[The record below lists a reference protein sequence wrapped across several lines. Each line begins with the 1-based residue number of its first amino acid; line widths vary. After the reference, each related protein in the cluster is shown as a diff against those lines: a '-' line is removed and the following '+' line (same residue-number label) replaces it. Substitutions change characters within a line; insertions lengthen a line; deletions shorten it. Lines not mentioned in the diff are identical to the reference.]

1 MEIKQEEELKKVLTD
16 SGLQLSDSEVIKQ
29 SYLPYFEQLAKIKEE
44 SQKINFE
51 NPTELDEKIAREL
64 RLRTVKVRTGS
75 KDLKDE
81 RKRIHSL
88 RANVEQDA
96 WNLIK
101 SGCELEEENFYQ
113 VEKKREL
120 AEKRRKELLA
130 IERNELLTPYAEF
143 VDTKY
148 MNLGEMDEEKFQ
160 NLLKGAELQL
170 KQKEAEA
177 QRIAEEEAERKR
189 LEAER
194 IEAQRIEN
202 ERLKKE
208 AEEKEKI
215 RAKRNEELR
224 PYIVLIRDYN
234 ALLSADEETYQK
246 ELSDI
251 KRGEEERIKSEQ
263 ELNKKRIAEMEARE
277 KIAKEFLVSNGYTD
291 SEGGMTKGSHFIGSN
306 HYGLM
311 DSDSELEAFKK
322 SVLQQVELERAKLEA
337 KKQEAEN
344 KRLKEQAEDKEK
356 AENEAKL
363 IAEKNALAEQ
373 RAKEEAKK
381 KAELAPTKDK
391 LTAWVN
397 EIKVE
402 LPIGLENDTI
412 ALMLMDKLQK
422 YKVWAKGIIEQL

>member
-64 RLRTVKVRTGS
+64 RLKTVKVRTGS

-81 RKRIHSL
+81 RKRIHML

-130 IERNELLTPYAEF
+130 SERNEQMLPYAEF
-143 VDTKY
+143 VDTKF

-160 NLLKGAELQL
+160 NLLKGAKLQL
-170 KQKEAEA
+170 EQKEAEA
-177 QRIAEEEAERKR
+177 KRIAEEEAERKR

-208 AEEKEKI
+208 AEEKEK
-215 RAKRNEELR
+215 ALQEER
-224 PYIVLIRDYN
+224 KK
-234 ALLSADEETYQK
+234 A
-246 ELSDI
+246 
-251 KRGEEERIKSEQ
+251 EEERLKQEAILEAERKKAEEVLEQQRKEAQAKLDAEKKKSE
-263 ELNKKRIAEMEARE
+263 E
-277 KIAKEFLVSNGYTD
+277 
-291 SEGGMTKGSHFIGSN
+291 
-306 HYGLM
+306 
-311 DSDSELEAFKK
+311 
-322 SVLQQVELERAKLEA
+322 EA
-337 KKQEAEN
+337 KKQAELLAQQQAETN
-344 KRLKEQAEDKEK
+344 RLKEEAEKKAKAEADAKRLEEEK
-356 AENEAKL
+356 ALADKL
-363 IAEKNALAEQ
+363 
-373 RAKEEAKK
+373 AKEEAQK
-381 KAELAPTKDK
+381 KAELAPKKDK
-391 LTAWVN
+391 LTAWVDSIN
-397 EIKVE
+397 TD
-402 LPIGLENDTI
+402 LPIGLEKDET
-412 ALMLMDKLQK
+412 ALMLIDKLSK
-422 YKVWAKGIIEQL
+422 YKIWAKGIIELL

>member
-1 MEIKQEEELKKVLTD
+1 MEQEEELKKVLTD

-51 NPTELDEKIAREL
+51 NPTALDEKIAREL

-81 RKRIHSL
+81 RKKIHML

-130 IERNELLTPYAEF
+130 IERNELLAPYAEF

-170 KQKEAEA
+170 KQKEVEA

-208 AEEKEKI
+208 AEEKQK
-215 RAKRNEELR
+215 
-224 PYIVLIRDYN
+224 
-234 ALLSADEETYQK
+234 ALDEERK
-246 ELSDI
+246 
-251 KRGEEERIKSEQ
+251 KAEEERLKQQAILEAERKKADEILQAEKAKQQAILDTERKKSE
-263 ELNKKRIAEMEARE
+263 E
-277 KIAKEFLVSNGYTD
+277 
-291 SEGGMTKGSHFIGSN
+291 
-306 HYGLM
+306 
-311 DSDSELEAFKK
+311 
-322 SVLQQVELERAKLEA
+322 EA
-337 KKQEAEN
+337 KKQADIIAKQKAEN
-344 KRLKEQAEDKEK
+344 DKIQAELKAKKDAEIAEQKRVESEAKKALKAPDKEK
-356 AENEAKL
+356 LKSWVDSFVFPPCLKLESVEASEICKL
-363 IAEKNALAEQ
+363 VIEKRNAF
-373 RAKEEAKK
+373 
-381 KAELAPTKDK
+381 
-391 LTAWVN
+391 
-397 EIKVE
+397 IK
-402 LPIGLENDTI
+402 
-412 ALMLMDKLQK
+412 
-422 YKVWAKGIIEQL
+422 WADQQIESL